1 MSEVDKIRRKRI
13 KLILYL
19 VLFYFNVT
27 LIFTFIYLFVGWTGL
42 GHLKDHY
49 QQYTLV
55 HPAYEEVT
63 TAFYFSIVTLFA
75 VGYGDVT
82 PFGVAKAIA
91 IMQSMIG
98 YMLPAVVI
106 IQYLQ
111 ERDKRKAKIE

>member
-1 MSEVDKIRRKRI
+1 MLGTSLDKKRRI

-19 VLFYFNVT
+19 VLFYLNVT
-27 LIFTFIYLFVGWTGL
+27 LVFTFIYLMVSWTGL
-42 GHLKDHY
+42 GYLKDHY
-49 QQYTLV
+49 QHFTLV
-55 HPAYEEVT
+55 NPAYEDIT

-82 PFGVAKAIA
+82 PFGLAKAIA
-91 IMQSMIG
+91 IMQAMIG

-111 ERDKRKAKIE
+111 ERDKRKTKR